1 MECHLGFGN
10 TNPRL
15 ICNRIQ
21 WMRNRSISILVA
33 IMNDK
38 SVSPYMKTIYFQPK
52 GINPKFCEA
61 GVIHESDN
69 ESIRYLSEPCK
80 VSINDVKIIP
90 NESVAYDEK
99 NGLYLVRESTHS
111 WTNRQ
116 PLFLP
121 NLPQRQP
128 INWPTKPQTYENNDT
143 KRKSMAVVELLW
155 NFIRKIW

>member
-1 MECHLGFGN
+1 
-10 TNPRL
+10 
-15 ICNRIQ
+15 
-21 WMRNRSISILVA
+21 
-33 IMNDK
+33 MNDK

-90 NESVAYDEK
+90 NESVTYDEK

-111 WTNRQ
+111 
-116 PLFLP
+116 
-121 NLPQRQP
+121 
-128 INWPTKPQTYENNDT
+128 
-143 KRKSMAVVELLW
+143 
-155 NFIRKIW
+155 